1 MANLSRR
8 NFLRITG
15 VLGAAAGLFATISAC
30 APDNPNNTSSGGSTA
45 AAGSE
50 NKDGTIRAAI
60 SYELGTNGY
69 DPMTTTAALTVAVN
83 WHVLEGL
90 TEMDPASGETY
101 AALAKT
107 LPSSEGTSIDVA
119 FRDGATFHDG
129 SAVTADDVVFSFE
142 RVMDPANKS
151 LYASFIPFIKSVT
164 KKNDTTV
171 TFELEYPVGVFA
183 DRLAV
188 VKIVPKAVVEKDPK
202 AFDALPT
209 GSGPY
214 KLTDNGGTSKKVAF
228 ERFDD
233 YNGPKPA
240 RAKTMTW
247 EIIPDSSTR
256 INSLQSGST

>member
-107 LPSSEGTSIDVA
+107 LPSSEGTASTLR
-119 FRDGATFHDG
+119 FATEPP
-129 SAVTADDVVFSFE
+129 S
-142 RVMDPANKS
+142 
-151 LYASFIPFIKSVT
+151 
-164 KKNDTTV
+164 TT
-171 TFELEYPVGVFA
+171 E
-183 DRLAV
+183 
-188 VKIVPKAVVEKDPK
+188 VP
-202 AFDALPT
+202 
-209 GSGPY
+209 
-214 KLTDNGGTSKKVAF
+214 
-228 ERFDD
+228 
-233 YNGPKPA
+233 
-240 RAKTMTW
+240 
-247 EIIPDSSTR
+247 
-256 INSLQSGST
+256 